1 MNPRGSNWLRLSE
14 RILIASL
21 LIFAYISVAAQGTP
35 DSERLAKLKYME
47 YVDRINCDSMIGT
60 SLESRVCLNLE
71 FQRADST
78 MVSLFQSF
86 IEQVEPKALQQEFI
100 TYQEQ
105 WIEHRRRQSHW
116 KSEGYRGHMLG
127 IVYLNQM
134 LIITEHRI
142 AELKELTTGDK

>member
-1 MNPRGSNWLRLSE
+1 MNTLGSNWFCLPKLA
-14 RILIASL
+14 LIASL
-21 LIFAYISVAAQGTP
+21 LIITNIHSVAQGTP
-35 DSERLAKLKYME
+35 DSERLAQLKYME
-47 YVDRINCDSMIGT
+47 YADRINCDSLVGT

-78 MVSLFQSF
+78 MVSLFNAFVQ
-86 IEQVEPKALQQEFI
+86 QVEPVKLQQEFI

-116 KSEGYRGHMLG
+116 VSEGYQGHMLG

-134 LIITEHRI
+134 LTITEHRI
-142 AELKELTTGDK
+142 AELKELTRSEK